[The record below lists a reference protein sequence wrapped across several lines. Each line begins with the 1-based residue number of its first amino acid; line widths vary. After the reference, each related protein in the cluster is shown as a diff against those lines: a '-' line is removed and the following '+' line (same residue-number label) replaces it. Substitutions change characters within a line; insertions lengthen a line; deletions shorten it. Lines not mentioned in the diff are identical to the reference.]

1 MDPDVPESISSSA
14 RAIRAASI
22 LACLACLAL
31 GSACGSASQ
40 PPKSA
45 ADQYAFVE
53 HTRCMPQDDDKQLAS
68 VLSGEAVAGVR
79 PLYSNVEASKSGLQ
93 AELRGARLSIRALP
107 GVTPEW
113 LDRAL
118 ECHGAKAMLGHVTP
132 PANDPFFVP
141 NAFVD
146 VDVFSEKDGFE
157 VQVVAYSPEDAKQV
171 LDRANAFGATTKPA
185 SSAQ

>member
-1 MDPDVPESISSSA
+1 
-14 RAIRAASI
+14 
-22 LACLACLAL
+22 
-31 GSACGSASQ
+31 
-40 PPKSA
+40 
-45 ADQYAFVE
+45 
-53 HTRCMPQDDDKQLAS
+53 MPQDDDKQLAS

-93 AELRGARLSIRALP
+93 AELRGARLSVRALP

-157 VQVVAYSPEDAKQV
+157 VQVVGYSPEDAKQI
-171 LDRANAFGATTKPA
+171 LDRANAFGATSKPV

>member
-1 MDPDVPESISSSA
+1 MVSFVRESISSSA

-22 LACLACLAL
+22 VTCLAL
-31 GSACGSASQ
+31 GSACGSGSQ
-40 PPKSA
+40 PPKTA

-53 HTRCMPQDDDKQLAS
+53 RTRCMPEDDDKQLAP

-93 AELRGARLSIRALP
+93 AELRGARLTVRALP

-157 VQVVAYSPEDAKQV
+157 VQVIAYSPADAKQV
-171 LDRANAFGATTKPA
+171 LDRANAFGATSKPA
-185 SSAQ
+185 PSAP